1 MRELRKSPCLR
12 VSIKYSVICAT
23 LGLAMALLL
32 VYLILGVD
40 AISREIFRDS
50 SIIAIVMFYAAAFIL
65 GLVAGELIYRAG
77 VRGPRIWLI
86 GIGLAWGCLLI
97 SVIAGSSMNFFNEKH
112 KRRV

>member
-65 GLVAGELIYRAG
+65 GLVAGGLIYRRSSWSENLVNRHWASVG
-77 VRGPRIWLI
+77 VFIDFGHCRF
-86 GIGLAWGCLLI
+86 
-97 SVIAGSSMNFFNEKH
+97 VNELF
-112 KRRV
+112 